1 MISVQRSSWKPEYL
15 ALICGIANAGGGTL
29 TITHAK
35 SKKASS
41 ILEVPRLFEN
51 ILTLTQESLGF
62 ACTTEPVMVNG
73 QLCTEIVIPD
83 TSEPLRYKGT
93 YYLWHNGK
101 NDLVSLQ
108 EVQEAIE
115 RRQAEAVPE
124 PEPAAPTSTQSK
136 YIVPEGVTKSSS
148 FAEKSIAAAN
158 DLDLTAVD
166 ENVIKVLSVNGRATA
181 ARIAEFLGVSE
192 STVHRSYK
200 RLRDLGII
208 RRIGSN
214 KAGYWKVLI

>member
-29 TITHAK
+29 TITPAK
-35 SKKASS
+35 SKKIASV
-41 ILEVPRLFEN
+41 LEVPRLFEN
-51 ILTLTQESLGF
+51 VLTLTQESLGF

-73 QLCTEIVIPD
+73 QLCTEIVIPA

-93 YYLWHNGK
+93 YYLWRNGK

-108 EVQEAIE
+108 EVEEVIE
-115 RRQAEAVPE
+115 RRESETVPE
-124 PEPAAPTSTQSK
+124 PDSANEGRAK
-136 YIVPEGVTKSSS
+136 YVVPEGVAKSNS

-166 ENVIKVLSVNGRATA
+166 ESVIKVLSVNGRATA

-200 RLRDLGII
+200 KLRDLDII
-208 RRIGSN
+208 RRVGSN

>member
-29 TITHAK
+29 TIIHTE
-35 SKKASS
+35 SKKTSS
-41 ILEVPRLFEN
+41 MLDVPRLFEN
-51 ILTLTQESLGF
+51 VLTLTQESLGF
-62 ACTTEPVMVNG
+62 ACSTEPVMVNG
-73 QLCTEIVIPD
+73 QLCTEIVIPA
-83 TSEPLRYKGT
+83 TAEPLRYKGT
-93 YYLWHNGK
+93 YYLWRNGK
-101 NDLVSLQ
+101 NDLVSEQ
-108 EVQEAIE
+108 EVEEAIE
-115 RRQAEAVPE
+115 ERQGASPSKPDASEDAQAKYVVPE
-124 PEPAAPTSTQSK
+124 SVA
-136 YIVPEGVTKSSS
+136 KSNS

-200 RLRDLGII
+200 KLRGLGII
-208 RRIGSN
+208 RRVGSN